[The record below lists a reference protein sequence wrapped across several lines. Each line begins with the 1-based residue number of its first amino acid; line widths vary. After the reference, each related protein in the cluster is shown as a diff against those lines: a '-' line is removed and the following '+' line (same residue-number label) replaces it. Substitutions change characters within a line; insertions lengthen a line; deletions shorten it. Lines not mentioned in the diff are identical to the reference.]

1 MCAPRKPGY
10 WRAMAEPA
18 LKTTRW
24 RLLKRARNLA
34 VHQSGNMRYPSPA

>member
-1 MCAPRKPGY
+1 M
-10 WRAMAEPA
+10 RAEEARILARHGRDPA